1 MLLTNVHP
9 HVVGVVTVIK
19 LHPLPPP
26 SQPDLG
32 ETVSRLRAQLETAAE
47 ELDQQ
52 RRVNLALVRRQVC
65 STYISK
71 STMIPYTLTIVGGW
85 NRVE

>member
-1 MLLTNVHP
+1 MLSTNVHP
-9 HVVGVVTVIK
+9 HVVGVVT
-19 LHPLPPP
+19 LSSTHSLPP

-32 ETVSRLRAQLETAAE
+32 ETVSRLRGQLETAAE